1 MSCSVLDEVFEVIK
15 QRKENPPPESY
26 VASLFAKGEDK
37 ILEKV
42 GEEAIEVILAS
53 KSGGKEEL
61 IYESADL
68 IFHLMVLL
76 AAKGVELSEVYAE
89 LERRRR

>member
-53 KSGGKEEL
+53 KSGGKGEL

>member
-1 MSCSVLDEVFEVIK
+1 MSCTVLDEVFEVIK
-15 QRKENPPPESY
+15 QRKVEMPPGSY
-26 VASLFAKGEDK
+26 VASLFEKGEDR

-53 KSGGKEEL
+53 KRGREEL

-76 AAKGVELSEVYAE
+76 ASKGVELSEVYEE
-89 LERRRR
+89 LRRRRR

>member
-1 MSCSVLDEVFEVIK
+1 MSCTVLDEVFEVIK
-15 QRKENPPPESY
+15 QRKAEMPPGSY
-26 VASLFAKGEDK
+26 VASLFEKGEDK

-53 KSGGKEEL
+53 KSGGKGEL

-76 AAKGVELSEVYAE
+76 ASKGVELSEVYEE
-89 LERRRR
+89 LRRRRR

>member
-1 MSCSVLDEVFEVIK
+1 MSCTVLDEVFEVIK
-15 QRKENPPPESY
+15 QRKAEMPPGSY
-26 VASLFAKGEDK
+26 VASLFEKGEDK

-53 KSGGKEEL
+53 KSGGKGEL

-76 AAKGVELSEVYAE
+76 AAKGVELEEVYEE
-89 LERRRR
+89 LRRRRR

>member
-1 MSCSVLDEVFEVIK
+1 MSCDILEEVFEVIK
-15 QRKENPPPESY
+15 QRKVDPPPGSY
-26 VASLFAKGEDK
+26 VASLFEKGEDK

-42 GEEAIEVILAS
+42 GEEAVEVILAS
-53 KSGGKEEL
+53 KSGGKDEL

-76 AAKGVELSEVYAE
+76 AAKGVELDEVYEE
-89 LERRRR
+89 LRRRRR